1 MYILNY
7 KSFCKIIISL
17 IILFNIIFIM
27 APVVYSAEEKS
38 VASESISASPN
49 LKDAFKKEVVPTSTA
64 PTDIVAGRAGYN
76 TGITDPDSIIATVIK
91 AVLSFLGVVFLIL
104 IIYAG
109 FTWMT
114 AGGDEEKINKAK
126 DTIQRAI
133 IGLIIILCSYAITIF
148 IFGKLDKIG

>member
-1 MYILNY
+1 M
-7 KSFCKIIISL
+7 
-17 IILFNIIFIM
+17 
-27 APVVYSAEEKS
+27 
-38 VASESISASPN
+38 
-49 LKDAFKKEVVPTSTA
+49 
-64 PTDIVAGRAGYN
+64 
-76 TGITDPDSIIATVIK
+76 
-91 AVLSFLGVVFLIL
+91 SFLGVVFLIL

-148 IFGKLDKIG
+148 IFGKLDEIG